1 MSFASAVVLRAAA
14 LATRTTTIKNFS
26 TTKVTKAQGWAYR
39 NWDEAPKRNLQGAL
53 AIHTLVWWWIFHGI
67 FTEPEH
73 LIGHEAFLDV
83 TQLTDEQL
91 GIPPID
97 E

>member
-1 MSFASAVVLRAAA
+1 MSKKKIIF
-14 LATRTTTIKNFS
+14 F
-26 TTKVTKAQGWAYR
+26 QGFQF
-39 NWDEAPKRNLQGAL
+39 PPQKSSIQILFFFL
-53 AIHTLVWWWIFHGI
+53 FLGI